1 MGCLEELPRKSLQKE
16 HAAELSFAN
25 LHLNKPQNIWSDL
38 LWIDDAK
45 LEMLGHNA
53 KCQIW

>member
-1 MGCLEELPRKSLQKE
+1 MGCLEELPGKSLQKE